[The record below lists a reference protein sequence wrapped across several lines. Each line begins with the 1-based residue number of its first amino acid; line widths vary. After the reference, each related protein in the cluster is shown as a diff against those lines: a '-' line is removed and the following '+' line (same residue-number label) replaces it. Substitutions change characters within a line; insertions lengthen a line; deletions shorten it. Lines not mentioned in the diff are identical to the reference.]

1 LDWSKAFDS
10 IDPVCLVEALR
21 RFGLPDKYLRIIS
34 NIYSDCE
41 FIVFDRQQQSGQ
53 HQRCSG
59 ISQGCPLSPF
69 LFVMLM
75 SILLHDANELLKRD
89 NVVLEEADCN
99 ELVYADDTLLLGSNT
114 EHLQLY
120 MDYIAQVGKEYG
132 LALNWK
138 KVEQMNIN
146 CQNMHI
152 HDALGDHITVKQSI
166 RYLGAQLHANG
177 QLEAEI
183 AQKIGLAS
191 QEFKVLKRI
200 WNHCNISI
208 RFKFEIFTACVL
220 QRLLYSLETA
230 WLNKS
235 LRNKL
240 DGFYA
245 KCLHQILKINP
256 SHISR
261 VSNHYILQQFNAKP
275 LSRTLLHRQL

>member
-1 LDWSKAFDS
+1 
-10 IDPVCLVEALR
+10 
-21 RFGLPDKYLRIIS
+21 
-34 NIYSDCE
+34 
-41 FIVFDRQQQSGQ
+41 
-53 HQRCSG
+53 
-59 ISQGCPLSPF
+59 
-69 LFVMLM
+69 M
-75 SILLHDANELLKRD
+75 LKRD
-89 NVVLEEADCN
+89 NVVLEETDCN
-99 ELVYADDTLLLGSNT
+99 ELVYADDTLLLGSNI
-114 EHLQLY
+114 EHLQVY

-138 KVEQMNIN
+138 KIEQMNIN

-240 DGFYA
+240 DGFYV
-245 KCLHQILKINP
+245 KCLRQILKISP

-275 LSRTLLHRQL
+275 LSKTLLHRQLKLFGKIARMPNEAIVRKVTFESGSLHPIATKNKRRGRPRNTWTTELHKIAQSFAQASDLWHLVQNKQAWELVIKKFCRE